1 MFASIFDSKLSAAG
15 SVAIVA
21 AVALVAGLVYSFA
34 ISLRLRTSKGFFI
47 TTSLMPLIVALVIAV
62 MGVSLSGATSTTAR
76 IVTIAVA
83 LGLIRFRSNNG
94 KAEEMLLL
102 FGTIAIGLIC
112 GLGYL
117 AFAFLL
123 AVAIAAI
130 YLALSFLPVF
140 NGKRFACE
148 KTLKITIPESLNYAD
163 AFTEVFDRF
172 LKECELVGV
181 KTTGMGSMYKLT
193 YRMIMKDPK
202 EEKAFIDELRIR
214 NGNLEIGILPFVEDG
229 DRL

>member
-1 MFASIFDSKLSAAG
+1 MFGSIFDTKLSAAA

-21 AVALVAGLVYSFA
+21 AVALIAGIAYSFA
-34 ISLRLRTSKGFFI
+34 VSLRLRTSKGFFI
-47 TTSLMPLIVALVIAV
+47 TTSLMPLIVSLVIAI

-117 AFAFLL
+117 AYAFLL
-123 AVAIAAI
+123 AVAIAGI

-140 NGKRFACE
+140 NGKRFAKE
-148 KTLKITIPESLNYAD
+148 KTLKITIPESLDYDD
-163 AFTEVFDRF
+163 AFTDLFDRF
-172 LKECELVGV
+172 LKQCELTGV

-202 EEKAFIDELRIR
+202 EEKQFIDELRVR
-214 NGNLEIGILPFVEDG
+214 NGNLEISILPFVEDK
-229 DRL
+229 DQL

>member
-1 MFASIFDSKLSAAG
+1 MFESIFESKLGAAG
-15 SVAIVA
+15 SVAVVA
-21 AVALVAGLVYSFA
+21 AVALAAGLAYSFA
-34 ISLRLRTSKGFFI
+34 LSLRLRTSKGFFI
-47 TTSLMPLIVALVIAV
+47 TTSLMPLIVSLVISV

-123 AVAIAAI
+123 AVAIAAV
-130 YLALSFLPVF
+130 YLALSALPVF
-140 NGKRFACE
+140 TGKRFAKE
-148 KTLKITIPESLNYAD
+148 KTLKITIPESLNYDD
-163 AFTEVFDRF
+163 AFTDIFGRF
-172 LKECELVGV
+172 LKQCELTGV

-193 YRMIMKDPK
+193 YRVIMKDPK
-202 EEKAFIDELRIR
+202 AEKAFIDELRVR
-214 NGNLEIGILPFVEDG
+214 NGNLEIGMLPFVEDG